1 MIPRPKVLPPTTILN
16 PFDKSNASGLLESL
30 QIKLL
35 ELRGMTQISVL
46 SKISTI
52 PELSIEKSS
61 YQEGE
66 GIKVNFKNAPGL
78 DNDWIGIYKMG
89 KIPGTADL
97 SDSWDYTGKQN
108 SGEMTLG
115 KELGKGYYFVN
126 YFTRGE
132 YFEPRERLY
141 FSIGDKISSVWAE
154 KDTFDIDEE
163 IHIHYQDG
171 PGTPKDWVGFFLEG
185 KDPNKDELDGFYY
198 TYGATEGYITV
209 KPGELPAGKY
219 FCALYIND
227 SYDEVSER
235 IYITISDKS
244 ANRIETEKESLS
256 YMLSGGVLS
265 LQNNGYD
272 TAEIFQTTGK
282 RVIHTFLV
290 SGNNRIDMNDLENGL
305 YILRVSDKEK
315 ARSYKIILNK

>member
-1 MIPRPKVLPPTTILN
+1 M
-16 PFDKSNASGLLESL
+16 
-30 QIKLL
+30 
-35 ELRGMTQISVL
+35 
-46 SKISTI
+46 
-52 PELSIEKSS
+52 
-61 YQEGE
+61 
-66 GIKVNFKNAPGL
+66 
-78 DNDWIGIYKMG
+78 
-89 KIPGTADL
+89 
-97 SDSWDYTGKQN
+97 
-108 SGEMTLG
+108 
-115 KELGKGYYFVN
+115 
-126 YFTRGE
+126 
-132 YFEPRERLY
+132 
-141 FSIGDKISSVWAE
+141 
-154 KDTFDIDEE
+154 
-163 IHIHYQDG
+163 
-171 PGTPKDWVGFFLEG
+171 EG
-185 KDPNKDELDGFYY
+185 KDPNKDELDGLHY

-256 YMLSGGVLS
+256 YTLSGGVLS
-265 LQNNGYD
+265 LQNNSYD

-315 ARSYKIILNK
+315 ARSYKNHLEQINVYIKLLKTQRVRRKIFYRTFFTRTYTLFSKQRPAWKAETNSHNELYRIISGAAFDATCF

>member
-1 MIPRPKVLPPTTILN
+1 
-16 PFDKSNASGLLESL
+16 
-30 QIKLL
+30 
-35 ELRGMTQISVL
+35 
-46 SKISTI
+46 
-52 PELSIEKSS
+52 
-61 YQEGE
+61 
-66 GIKVNFKNAPGL
+66 
-78 DNDWIGIYKMG
+78 
-89 KIPGTADL
+89 
-97 SDSWDYTGKQN
+97 
-108 SGEMTLG
+108 MTLG

>member
-1 MIPRPKVLPPTTILN
+1 
-16 PFDKSNASGLLESL
+16 
-30 QIKLL
+30 
-35 ELRGMTQISVL
+35 
-46 SKISTI
+46 
-52 PELSIEKSS
+52 
-61 YQEGE
+61 
-66 GIKVNFKNAPGL
+66 
-78 DNDWIGIYKMG
+78 
-89 KIPGTADL
+89 
-97 SDSWDYTGKQN
+97 
-108 SGEMTLG
+108 MTLG

-171 PGTPKDWVGFFLEG
+171 PG
-185 KDPNKDELDGFYY
+185 
-198 TYGATEGYITV
+198 
-209 KPGELPAGKY
+209 KY

-265 LQNNGYD
+265 LQNNSYD